1 MIDNIE
7 KIAKNDRRFFFL
19 DFLAKLIKEC
29 PHLQIMVSTCELMES
44 KFIPQSVLF
53 TEIYIMELDPIDS
66 VKLFLNKKGLQELEA
81 KEVYNLVSSY
91 PDNFDWSKVA
101 PDKT

>member
-1 MIDNIE
+1 
-7 KIAKNDRRFFFL
+7 
-19 DFLAKLIKEC
+19 
-29 PHLQIMVSTCELMES
+29 
-44 KFIPQSVLF
+44 
-53 TEIYIMELDPIDS
+53 MELDPIDS

-81 KEVYNLVSSY
+81 EEVYNLVTSY